1 MWQVPAPRRS
11 RATALRAPP
20 HSMGVSR
27 NLSTTTVKPRPTHS
41 SLMLL
46 DGLSPSSPKGTLS
59 KDMLTA
65 YKMLT

>member
-1 MWQVPAPRRS
+1 
-11 RATALRAPP
+11 
-20 HSMGVSR
+20 MGVSR